1 MRFRPLTKLALL
13 AALLPALA
21 AGCGDGGA
29 TATVSGTVS
38 YAGAPVEEGS
48 IQFTPKSGKGAV
60 AGGTVAGGK
69 FSVANVG
76 VGPMVVYVSTNAPSG
91 AGSGGGP
98 VSTGDLAK
106 AAQDRQAAK
115 AKDAP
120 AAAAA
125 VPPDATGN
133 NATFDVKAGA
143 NTLQLDLTPPKG
155 AAK

>member
-1 MRFRPLTKLALL
+1 MRFRRLIQLARL
-13 AALLPALA
+13 AALLPVLA
-21 AGCGDGGA
+21 AGCDGGGA

-38 YAGAPVEEGS
+38 YAGVPVQEGS

-76 VGPMVVYVSTNAPSG
+76 LGPMAVYISTNAPSG
-91 AGSGGGP
+91 AGAGGGP
-98 VSTGDLAK
+98 ISTADLAK

-115 AKDAP
+115 AKDIPAP
-120 AAAAA
+120 AA

-133 NATFDVKAGA
+133 NATFDVKAGV